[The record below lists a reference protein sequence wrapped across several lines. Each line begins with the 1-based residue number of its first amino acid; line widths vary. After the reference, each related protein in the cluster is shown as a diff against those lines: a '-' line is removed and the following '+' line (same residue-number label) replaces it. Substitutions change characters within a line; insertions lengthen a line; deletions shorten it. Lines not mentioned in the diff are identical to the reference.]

1 MFMVISAQYR
11 KGRYEMPV
19 YEILHIDNVE
29 NPIWIAT
36 DHKVTLVNVD
46 GKIQCTE
53 IPASEDGTGVDI
65 KIV

>member
-1 MFMVISAQYR
+1 
-11 KGRYEMPV
+11 MPV